1 MQVVEETT
9 MTVAR
14 IETVDPDIAKSDLD
28 AILKRDGCV
37 IVREAIDHV
46 AVDRL
51 LADLDPY
58 LGRKSCGQGNFV
70 GFHTKRLHSLF
81 GKSKT
86 VGDFIVHDK
95 VMEIMDLTLGPWCDS
110 YQLNSNSITAIGP
123 DETPQPLHRDDLLYP
138 LAHPSERNACC
149 TTFWAL
155 TDFTE
160 ENGATR
166 IIPGSHLWD
175 DEREP
180 RDEETIG
187 AVMPKGSFCVFLG
200 GTYHGGGRNTTAD
213 QWRIA
218 MFAGYAL
225 GWLRQ
230 EQNWYLS
237 VTADEVREMPER
249 LARLL
254 GFNLHKPFL
263 GWVQDFQDPY
273 DIIHG
278 YEELSSG
285 GTDLYADGAER
296 PVQGG
301 NVKVA

>member
-1 MQVVEETT
+1 

-14 IETVDPDIAKSDLD
+14 IETVDPSASKADLED
-28 AILKRDGCV
+28 ILKRDGCV
-37 IVREAIDHV
+37 IVREAIAH
-46 AVDRL
+46 DRIDAL
-51 LADLDPY
+51 LAELEPY
-58 LGRKSCGQGNFV
+58 LNRKACGQGNFV
-70 GFHTKRLHSLF
+70 GFHTKRLHSLVA
-81 GKSKT
+81 KT
-86 VGDFIVHDK
+86 EAVVPFLIHDK
-95 VMEIMDLTLGPWCDS
+95 VLEVMDLTLGPWCDS

-138 LAHPSERNACC
+138 LAHPSERNACS

-180 RDEETIG
+180 RDDETIP
-187 AVMPKGSFCVFLG
+187 AEMPKGSFCAFLG
-200 GTYHGGGRNTTAD
+200 GTYHGGGRNVTAD

-237 VTADEVREMPER
+237 VTPEQVRRMPER

-273 DIIHG
+273 DIIQG

-285 GTDLYADGAER
+285 GGDLYADGADR
-296 PVQGG
+296 PTQGKH
-301 NVKVA
+301 VKVA

>member
-1 MQVVEETT
+1 
-9 MTVAR
+9 MTQAV
-14 IETVDPDIAKSDLD
+14 IQTVDPYVSQEQLD
-28 AILKRDGCV
+28 AILRRDGCA
-37 IVREAIDHV
+37 IIRDAIDHETI
-46 AVDRL
+46 DRF
-51 LADLDPY
+51 LADLDPF
-58 LGRKSCGQGNFV
+58 LNRKPCGNGNFV
-70 GFHTKRLHSLF
+70 GYHTKRLHSLLS
-81 GKSKT
+81 KSAL
-86 VGDFIVHDK
+86 VQDFLIHDK
-95 VMEIMDLTLGPWCDS
+95 LLEVMDLTLAPWCDS

-175 DEREP
+175 DERVP
-180 RDEETIG
+180 QDDETVG
-187 AVMPKGSFCVFLG
+187 AVMSKGSFCVFLG
-200 GTYHGGGRNTTAD
+200 GTYHGGGRNTTSD
-213 QWRIA
+213 EWRIA
-218 MFAGYAL
+218 MFVGYAL

-237 VTADEVREMPER
+237 VTPEEVRKMPEK

-273 DIIHG
+273 DIING
-278 YEELSSG
+278 YEEMSSG
-285 GTDLYADGAER
+285 GTDLYANGQGR
-296 PVQGG
+296 PIPGS
-301 NVKVA
+301 KVA

>member
-1 MQVVEETT
+1 MVG
-9 MTVAR
+9 AG
-14 IETVDPDIAKSDLD
+14 IETVDPDISREEMD
-28 AILKRDGCV
+28 AILKRDGCI
-37 IVREAIDHV
+37 IVRDAMDHATID
-46 AVDRL
+46 AL

-58 LGRKSCGQGNFV
+58 LARKSCGTGNFV
-70 GFHTKRLHSLF
+70 GYGTKRLHSLF
-81 GKSKT
+81 GKSAK
-86 VGDFIVHDK
+86 VQDFILHDE
-95 VMEIMDLTLGPWCDS
+95 VLEVMDLTLAPWCDS

-138 LAHPSERNACC
+138 LAHPSERNASS
-149 TTFWAL
+149 TVFWAL

-175 DEREP
+175 DERVP
-180 RDEETIG
+180 RDEETVG
-187 AVMPKGSFCVFLG
+187 AVMSKGSFCVFVG

-213 QWRIA
+213 EWRIA
-218 MFAGYAL
+218 MFTGFCL

-237 VTADEVREMPER
+237 VTPEEVRAMPEK

-273 DIIHG
+273 DVING

-285 GTDLYADGAER
+285 GGDLYAESQAR
-296 PVQGG
+296 PTPGSR
-301 NVKVA
+301 VA

>member
-1 MQVVEETT
+1 MAQG
-9 MTVAR
+9 R
-14 IETVDPDIAKSDLD
+14 IETVGTDASRDDIE
-28 AILKRDGCV
+28 AILKEDGCV
-37 IVREAIDHV
+37 IVRDAIDHR
-46 AVDRL
+46 AIDGL
-51 LADLDPY
+51 LDDLEPY
-58 LGRKSCGQGNFV
+58 LQRKACGNGNFV
-70 GFHTKRLHSLF
+70 GYNTKRLHSLF
-81 GKSKT
+81 GKT
-86 VGDFIVHDK
+86 ARVQEFIVHDK
-95 VMEIMDLTLGPWCDS
+95 VVEIMDLALLPWCDS

-149 TTFWAL
+149 TSFWAL

-175 DEREP
+175 DERVP
-180 RDEETIG
+180 RDDETVG
-187 AVMPKGSFCVFLG
+187 AVMPKGSFCIFVG
-200 GTYHGGGRNTTAD
+200 GTYHGGGRNTTSD

-218 MFAGYAL
+218 MFAGYVL

-237 VTADEVREMPER
+237 VTADEVRQMPER

-273 DIIHG
+273 DVIHG

-285 GTDLYADGAER
+285 GSDLYADGNDR
-296 PVQGG
+296 PTPGA
-301 NVKVA
+301 KVA

>member
-1 MQVVEETT
+1 MAAVG
-9 MTVAR
+9 
-14 IETVDPDIAKSDLD
+14 IETVNPNVSREEMD
-28 AILKRDGCV
+28 AILKRDGCI
-37 IVREAIDHV
+37 IVREAIDHPTID
-46 AVDRL
+46 AL

-58 LGRKSCGQGNFV
+58 LGRKGCGTGNFV
-70 GFHTKRLHSLF
+70 GYNTKRLHSLF
-81 GKSKT
+81 GKSPR
-86 VGDFIVHDK
+86 VQDFITHDD
-95 VMEIMDLTLGPWCDS
+95 VLGVMDLTLAPWCDS

-138 LAHPSERNACC
+138 LAHPSERNACSSV
-149 TTFWAL
+149 FWAL

-175 DEREP
+175 DDRVP
-180 RDEETIG
+180 QDEETVG
-187 AVMPKGSFCVFLG
+187 AVMSKGSFCVFVG

-213 QWRIA
+213 EWRIA
-218 MFAGYAL
+218 MFTGFAL

-237 VTADEVREMPER
+237 VTPEEVRAMPER

-273 DIIHG
+273 DVING

-285 GTDLYADGAER
+285 GGDLYADGQDR
-296 PVQGG
+296 PTPGSRI
-301 NVKVA
+301 A

>member
-1 MQVVEETT
+1 
-9 MTVAR
+9 MTRAP
-14 IETVDPDIAKSDLD
+14 IETVTASATKAELD

-37 IVREAIDHV
+37 IIRDVIGHGAIDG
-46 AVDRL
+46 L

-58 LGRKSCGQGNFV
+58 LGRKSCGEGNFI

-81 GKSKT
+81 TKTGT
-86 VGDFIVHDK
+86 VGEFIIHDK
-95 VMEIMDLTLGPWCDS
+95 VLEVMDLTLGPWCDV

-175 DEREP
+175 DERVP
-180 RDEETIG
+180 RDDETVP
-187 AVMPKGSFCVFLG
+187 AAMTKGSVCVFVG
-200 GTYHGGGRNTTAD
+200 GIYHGGGRNVTAD
-213 QWRIA
+213 EWRIA
-218 MFAGYAL
+218 IFAGYAL

-237 VTADEVREMPER
+237 VPPEMVKAMPER
-249 LARLL
+249 LGRLL
-254 GFNLHKPFL
+254 GYHLHKPFL
-263 GWVQDFQDPY
+263 GWIQDFQDPW
-273 DIIHG
+273 DVING

-301 NVKVA
+301 HVKVA

>member
-1 MQVVEETT
+1 V
-9 MTVAR
+9 
-14 IETVDPDIAKSDLD
+14 K
-28 AILKRDGCV
+28 
-37 IVREAIDHV
+37 
-46 AVDRL
+46 
-51 LADLDPY
+51 
-58 LGRKSCGQGNFV
+58 
-70 GFHTKRLHSLF
+70 
-81 GKSKT
+81 
-86 VGDFIVHDK
+86 DFIIHDK
-95 VMEIMDLTLGPWCDS
+95 VLEVMDLTLAPWCDN

-175 DEREP
+175 DKRVP
-180 RDEETIG
+180 QDDETVG
-187 AVMPKGSFCVFLG
+187 AVMSKGSFCIFLG
-200 GTYHGGGRNTTAD
+200 GTYHGGGRNTTRD
-213 QWRIA
+213 EWRIA
-218 MFAGYAL
+218 MFTGFAL

-237 VTADEVREMPER
+237 VTPDEVRNMPER

-263 GWVQDFQDPY
+263 GWVQDFQDPF
-273 DIIHG
+273 DVING

-285 GTDLYADGAER
+285 GSDLYAEGQDRPTPGAR
-296 PVQGG
+296 
-301 NVKVA
+301 VA

>member
-1 MQVVEETT
+1 MAQS
-9 MTVAR
+9 R
-14 IETVDPDIAKSDLD
+14 IETVDPTIGRHDLD
-28 AILKRDGCV
+28 GILKRDGCV
-37 IVREAIDHV
+37 IVADAIDH
-46 AVDRL
+46 AAIDSL
-51 LADLDPY
+51 LGDLKPY
-58 LGRKSCGQGNFV
+58 LQQKSCGEGDFV
-70 GFHTKRLHSLF
+70 GYHTKRLHSLF
-81 GKSKT
+81 GKSKAIP
-86 VGDFIVHDK
+86 DFIVHEK
-95 VMEIMDLTLGPWCDS
+95 VLEIMDLTLGPWCDS

-149 TTFWAL
+149 TAFWAL

-166 IIPGSHLWD
+166 LIPGSHLWD
-175 DEREP
+175 DERVP
-180 RDEETIG
+180 QNEETVP
-187 AVMPKGSFCVFLG
+187 AVMSKGSFCVFLG
-200 GTYHGGGRNTTAD
+200 GTYHGGGRNVTSD
-213 QWRIA
+213 EWRIA

-237 VTADEVREMPER
+237 LTADEVRQMPEV

-278 YEELSSG
+278 YRELSSG
-285 GTDLYADGAER
+285 GSDLFADGAER
-296 PVQGG
+296 PIQGG
-301 NVKVA
+301 KVKVA

>member
-1 MQVVEETT
+1 MSLRTLPPDARPDEIVDAMRDDGACIVRDVLSPGQLDRIDADVTPWIERSQTGADDFT
-9 MTVAR
+9 GRLTKRTGALVAR
-14 IETVDPDIAKSDLD
+14 CPKVRPVVTHPLVVDAANALLGPFCERIQLHLTQTI
-28 AILKRDGCV
+28 AIL
-37 IVREAIDHV
+37 
-46 AVDRL
+46 
-51 LADLDPY
+51 P
-58 LGRKSCGQGNFV
+58 GQGAQ
-70 GFHTKRLHSLF
+70 
-81 GKSKT
+81 
-86 VGDFIVHDK
+86 I
-95 VMEIMDLTLGPWCDS
+95 
-110 YQLNSNSITAIGP
+110 
-123 DETPQPLHRDDLLYP
+123 LHRDR
-138 LAHPSERNACC
+138 LAWGGYIPKPIEPQFN
-149 TTFWAL
+149 TIWAL

>member
-1 MQVVEETT
+1 MAV
-9 MTVAR
+9 R
-14 IETVDPDIAKSDLD
+14 GIETVDLSASKNELAEIF
-28 AILKRDGCV
+28 KRDGCV
-37 IVREAIDHV
+37 IIKDAVRPDAID
-46 AVDRL
+46 AV

-58 LGRKSCGQGNFV
+58 LGRKACGEGNFV

-81 GKSKT
+81 TKT
-86 VGDFIVHDK
+86 ESVGSFLMHDK
-95 VMEIMDLTLGPWCDS
+95 VLEMMDVTLGPWCES

-138 LAHPSERNACC
+138 LAHPSERNAC
-149 TTFWAL
+149 TSTFWAL

-166 IIPGSHLWD
+166 IISGSHLWD
-175 DEREP
+175 DERIP
-180 RDEETIG
+180 REDETVP
-187 AVMPKGSFCVFLG
+187 AVMSKGSFCAFVG
-200 GTYHGGGRNTTAD
+200 GIYHGGGRNVTANE
-213 QWRIA
+213 WRVA

-237 VTADEVREMPER
+237 VPLEMVKAMPEQ

-254 GFNLHKPFL
+254 GYNIHKPFL
-263 GWVQDFQDPY
+263 GWMQDFQDPW
-273 DIIHG
+273 DVING

-285 GTDLYADGAER
+285 GADLYADDTEG
-296 PVQGG
+296 PVQGA
-301 NVKVA
+301 NVKIA

>member
-1 MQVVEETT
+1 MA
-9 MTVAR
+9 AR
-14 IETVDPDIAKSDLD
+14 IETVDVTASKDELD
-28 AILKRDGCV
+28 AILRRDGCV
-37 IVREAIDHV
+37 IVRDAMDHSAIDK
-46 AVDRL
+46 L
-51 LADLDPY
+51 LDELEPY
-58 LGRKSCGQGNFV
+58 LAKKPTGTGDFV
-70 GFHTKRLHSLF
+70 GYHTKRLHSLF
-81 GKSKT
+81 GKAPS
-86 VGDFIVHDK
+86 VSDFIIHDK
-95 VMEIMDLTLGPWCDS
+95 VLEIMDLTLGPWCDS

-149 TTFWAL
+149 TAFWAL

-166 IIPGSHLWD
+166 IVPGSHTWD
-175 DEREP
+175 DERTP
-180 RDEETIG
+180 RDDETVG

-200 GTYHGGGRNTTAD
+200 ATYHGGGRNTTAD
-213 QWRIA
+213 RWRVA
-218 MFAGYAL
+218 MFAGYSL

-237 VTADEVREMPER
+237 VTPDQVRRMPER

-273 DIIHG
+273 DVIHG

-285 GTDLYADGAER
+285 GSDLYADGAER
-296 PVQGG
+296 PTQGSR
-301 NVKVA
+301 VRVA

>member
-1 MQVVEETT
+1 MAQP
-9 MTVAR
+9 R
-14 IETVDPDIAKSDLD
+14 LETVDPSASISEID
-28 AILKRDGCV
+28 ALLKQNGCV
-37 IVREAIDHV
+37 IIRDAIDHG
-46 AVDRL
+46 AIAAL
-51 LADLDPY
+51 LGDLDPY
-58 LGRKSCGQGNFV
+58 LTRKSCGEGDFV
-70 GFHTKRLHSLF
+70 GYHTKRLHSLF
-81 GKSKT
+81 TKT
-86 VGDFIVHDK
+86 EAVGQFLIHDK
-95 VMEIMDLTLGPWCDS
+95 VLETMDLTLGPWCDS

-149 TTFWAL
+149 TAFWAL

-175 DEREP
+175 DERVP
-180 RDEETIG
+180 QDNETIG
-187 AVMPKGSFCVFLG
+187 AVMTKGSFCVFLG

-213 QWRIA
+213 EWRIA

-237 VTADEVREMPER
+237 VTADEVRQMPEE

-273 DIIHG
+273 DIVQG
-278 YEELSSG
+278 YQELSSG
-285 GTDLYADGAER
+285 GGDLFADGAER
-296 PVQGG
+296 PVQGDG
-301 NVKVA
+301 VKVA

>member
-1 MQVVEETT
+1 MTT
-9 MTVAR
+9 R
-14 IETVDPDIAKSDLD
+14 GIETVDLSTSKDDL
-28 AILKRDGCV
+28 AEILKRDGCV
-37 IVREAIDHV
+37 IIKDAIDHG
-46 AVDRL
+46 AIDAM

-58 LGRKSCGQGNFV
+58 LGRKTCGEGNFV

-81 GKSKT
+81 TKT
-86 VGDFIVHDK
+86 ERVGDFLVHDK
-95 VMEIMDLTLGPWCDS
+95 VLDMMDLTLGPWCDS

-123 DETPQPLHRDDLLYP
+123 GETPQPLHRDDLLYP

-149 TTFWAL
+149 TMFWAL

-175 DEREP
+175 DERVP
-180 RDEETIG
+180 RDDETVP
-187 AVMPKGSFCVFLG
+187 AVMSKGSFCAFVG
-200 GTYHGGGRNTTAD
+200 SIYHGGGRNVTAD
-213 QWRIA
+213 EWRIA

-237 VTADEVREMPER
+237 VPLDMVKAMPER
-249 LARLL
+249 LGRLL
-254 GFNLHKPFL
+254 GYNIHKPFL
-263 GWVQDFQDPY
+263 GWMQDFQDPW
-273 DIIHG
+273 DVING

-296 PVQGG
+296 PVQGSH
-301 NVKVA
+301 VKVA

>member
-1 MQVVEETT
+1 M
-9 MTVAR
+9 AAK
-14 IETVDPDIAKSDLD
+14 IETVDVTASRDDID

-37 IVREAIDHV
+37 IVRDAMDR
-46 AVDRL
+46 ATVDRL
-51 LADLDPY
+51 LGELSPY
-58 LGRKSCGQGNFV
+58 LAKKPCGNGEFL
-70 GFHTKRLHSLF
+70 GYHTKRLHSLF
-81 GKSKT
+81 TKAPT
-86 VGDFIVHDK
+86 VGEFVTHDK
-95 VMEIMDLTLGPWCDS
+95 VLEVMDLTLGPWCDS
-110 YQLNSNSITAIGP
+110 FQLNSNSITAIGP

-138 LAHPSERNACC
+138 SAHPSERNMCA
-149 TTFWAL
+149 TSFWAL

-175 DEREP
+175 DERVP
-180 RDEETIG
+180 RDDETIG
-187 AVMPKGSFCVFLG
+187 AVMPKGSFCCFVG
-200 GTYHGGGRNTTAD
+200 STYHGGGRNTTSD

-237 VTADEVREMPER
+237 LTADQVRAMPEK

-263 GWVQDFQDPY
+263 GWVQDFQDPL
-273 DIIHG
+273 DVIRG
-278 YEELSSG
+278 YEEGSSG
-285 GTDLYADGAER
+285 GNDLYAEGATR
-296 PVQGG
+296 PVQGAK
-301 NVKVA
+301 VKVA